1 MKHCIYCLARQPYD
15 VCDKCSSLEIGYDW
29 EKSRTEYSEI
39 QEWQDRQRGIK
50 GIVRRLL
57 AKLFKL

>member
-1 MKHCIYCLARQPYD
+1 MKHCIYCQSRQPYD
-15 VCDKCSSLEIGYDW
+15 VCAKCSTSEVGYDW